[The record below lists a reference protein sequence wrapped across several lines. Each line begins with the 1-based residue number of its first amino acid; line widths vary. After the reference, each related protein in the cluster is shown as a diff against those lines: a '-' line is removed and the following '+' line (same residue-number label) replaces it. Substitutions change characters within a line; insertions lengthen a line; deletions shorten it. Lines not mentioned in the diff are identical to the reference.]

1 MIYILRAKKPQK
13 LKCNAKLVYKNK
25 VHVYCEI
32 SLFKHIN
39 LRYFNMIKYDNL
51 NVSNQ
56 IWCIKDYS
64 FAILKVY
71 YAYFKPKKK
80 TKQTILLIM
89 QSIQQWNIKR
99 FFTHIV

>member
-1 MIYILRAKKPQK
+1 MEFCSTIIINNLRLHNLSTMIYMYILRAKKPQK
-13 LKCNAKLVYKNK
+13 LKCNAKLVYKNQ
-25 VHVYCEI
+25 VHVYCEM

-56 IWCIKDYS
+56 IWFIKDHS
-64 FAILKVY
+64 FAILKEY

-80 TKQTILLIM
+80 PYC
-89 QSIQQWNIKR
+89 
-99 FFTHIV
+99 